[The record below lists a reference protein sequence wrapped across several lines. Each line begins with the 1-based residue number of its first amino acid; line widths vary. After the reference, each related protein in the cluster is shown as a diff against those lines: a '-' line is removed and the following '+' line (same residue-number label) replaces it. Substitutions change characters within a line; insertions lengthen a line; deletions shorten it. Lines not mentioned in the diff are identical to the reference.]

1 MLSTPK
7 KRILIS
13 AALTLAV
20 ILLAAA
26 AGFIMKNTSLRLFC
40 AFNALTHLRCPGCGN
55 TRAVLGVL
63 SLDFSAIYRYNL
75 MFAPEMFYVAWV
87 WAFCIKNYVKNGKF
101 AYRSPAASFD
111 ISFLIILIIWFVVRN
126 ILKI

>member
-55 TRAVLGVL
+55 TRGFGSFVARLFGNIPIQSHVCAGDVLCGVG
-63 SLDFSAIYRYNL
+63 
-75 MFAPEMFYVAWV
+75 V
-87 WAFCIKNYVKNGKF
+87 G
-101 AYRSPAASFD
+101 
-111 ISFLIILIIWFVVRN
+111 FLHKKLCQKRQIRLPFPCRLI
-126 ILKI
+126 

>member
-1 MLSTPK
+1 MRSTPK

-26 AGFIMKNTSLRLFC
+26 AGFIIKNTGFRLFC

-63 SLDFSAIYRYNL
+63 SLDFSAVYRYNL
-75 MFAPEMFYVAWV
+75 FFVPEMFYVAWV
-87 WAFCIKNYVKNGKF
+87 WIFCIKNYVKNGKF
-101 AYRSPAASFD
+101 AYRSPAAAFD
-111 ISFLIILIIWFVVRN
+111 ISFLILLIIWFVVRN